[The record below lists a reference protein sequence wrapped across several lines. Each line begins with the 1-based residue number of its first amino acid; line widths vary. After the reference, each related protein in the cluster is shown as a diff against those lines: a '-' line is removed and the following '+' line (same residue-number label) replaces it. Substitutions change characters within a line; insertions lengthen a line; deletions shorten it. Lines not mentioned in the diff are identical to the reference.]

1 MNFVAGVAKQLQKQ
15 DVLILLPVIN
25 FLACK
30 LLFFTFNKLLL
41 YVTVVDNRL
50 WRSLKSGLQ
59 ILFSFFTRFPAFHIL
74 LGEVINRFE
83 ALVIFLVRQQ
93 RRRKHSTG
101 YLVETVNT
109 MES

>member
-41 YVTVVDNRL
+41 YVTVLDNRL
-50 WRSLKSGLQ
+50 
-59 ILFSFFTRFPAFHIL
+59 
-74 LGEVINRFE
+74 
-83 ALVIFLVRQQ
+83 
-93 RRRKHSTG
+93 
-101 YLVETVNT
+101 
-109 MES
+109 